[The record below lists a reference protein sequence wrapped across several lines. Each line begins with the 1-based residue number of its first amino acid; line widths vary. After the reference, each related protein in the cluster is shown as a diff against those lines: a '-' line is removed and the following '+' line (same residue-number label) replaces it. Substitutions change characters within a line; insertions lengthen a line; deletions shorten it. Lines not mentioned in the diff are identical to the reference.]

1 MVAVNEQ
8 KQEKAL
14 IEYTLGDLYNLQ
26 VALKG
31 GAPQKD
37 VFFDDLQSGLG
48 PGNMYMTSGQHS
60 PGVNAFM
67 LLPEYLRGHSV
78 NYDDSTMGGPP
89 TFAQSMFM
97 TDLVG
102 YLSGVVILPYALVEG
117 MWAGANKPED
127 FSGLDKELK
136 GIEENAEQRF
146 HAYMENGY
154 RWEPVARARDVENGD
169 EYKWDWVKQEGAPGQ
184 PAPQP
189 GQPAPAPGPMPNYQ
203 LPQQALALMNGNYM
217 AVNELTTKLNEF
229 ETAIE
234 KNNPKLLYG
243 LLNDMQQTMLGV
255 VSALNESALLD
266 TNIDMSKI
274 ESGITTT
281 GLTLDT
287 YNTNLGNVPGTGEA
301 TG

>member
-1 MVAVNEQ
+1 MDSDQIFAKAIGHHQNGQSSEAEVLYQQILNTEPNHADALYYLGRIANE
-8 KQEKAL
+8 
-14 IEYTLGDLYNLQ
+14 
-26 VALKG
+26 KG
-31 GAPQKD
+31 EA
-37 VFFDDLQSGLG
+37 
-48 PGNMYMTSGQHS
+48 
-60 PGVNAFM
+60 
-67 LLPEYLRGHSV
+67 
-78 NYDDSTMGGPP
+78 
-89 TFAQSMFM
+89 
-97 TDLVG
+97 
-102 YLSGVVILPYALVEG
+102 
-117 MWAGANKPED
+117 
-127 FSGLDKELK
+127 
-136 GIEENAEQRF
+136 
-146 HAYMENGY
+146 
-154 RWEPVARARDVENGD
+154 
-169 EYKWDWVKQEGAPGQ
+169 
-184 PAPQP
+184 
-189 GQPAPAPGPMPNYQ
+189 
-203 LPQQALALMNGNYM
+203 QQALALMNGNYM